1 MQLLGQHPQGLLQLP
16 VAHPSLKTA
25 MAGLVRRI
33 LPRQLP
39 PLRPG
44 AQNPQ
49 HPVQHRAPVLGRT
62 PAPIRPSLK
71 LQQRFQYRPLLVGD
85 FSASSHRQ
93 FGRSSEL
100 PILSRYSALNTTEIF
115 APLFMRLVLL
125 HHRLARRR
133 TNVPQPKNRSPI
145 WNHGNQIRLRC
156 VLVDQVRFSVDGQT
170 GSGDPWGVGQ
180 T

>member
-1 MQLLGQHPQGLLQLP
+1 MQLLGQHPQGLLQLL

-49 HPVQHRAPVLGRT
+49 HPVQHRARVLGRT
-62 PAPIRPSLK
+62 PTPIRPSLK

-100 PILSRYSALNTTEIF
+100 PILSRYSAQNTSEIF
-115 APLFMRLVLL
+115 APLFKRLVLMCRHL
-125 HHRLARRR
+125 LPLLADGPYGDDLMRMYGELEAFGPNQRQRLLI
-133 TNVPQPKNRSPI
+133 S
-145 WNHGNQIRLRC
+145 L
-156 VLVDQVRFSVDGQT
+156 D
-170 GSGDPWGVGQ
+170 GVGPPCLLHL
-180 T
+180 